1 MLINRLK
8 LIFTFCESE
17 FFLSCN
23 AENSIY
29 LRYLCIYSDKL
40 DSSLR
45 YKWRFIFVNFSESL
59 IT

>member
-29 LRYLCIYSDKL
+29 LRYLCIYSDKS

-45 YKWRFIFVNFSESL
+45 YK
-59 IT
+59 